1 MRREPESGTCLKHV
15 SLLMTNELC
24 SAQWAARERLAEGGG
39 QEGRGQLQRERNQ
52 KVTRLLSYIE
62 IQFNEI
68 VATLEFH

>member
-24 SAQWAARERLAEGGG
+24 SAQWAAKEIERG
-39 QEGRGQLQRERNQ
+39 EGRRQLQRERNQ

>member
-24 SAQWAARERLAEGGG
+24 WRERTEEVAGTG
-39 QEGRGQLQRERNQ
+39 GRGQLQRERNQ

>member
-24 SAQWAARERLAEGGG
+24 SAQWAARERDREG
-39 QEGRGQLQRERNQ
+39 EGRGQLQRERNQ